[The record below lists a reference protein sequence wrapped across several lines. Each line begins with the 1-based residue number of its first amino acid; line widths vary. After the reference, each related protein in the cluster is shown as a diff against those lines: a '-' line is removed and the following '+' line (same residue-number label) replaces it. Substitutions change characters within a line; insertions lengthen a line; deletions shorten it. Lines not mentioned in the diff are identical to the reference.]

1 MWVSKLGLVVW
12 MEKELPL
19 SASLVVSVFICV
31 VCREMDHVNMFSS
44 CTFLLLH
51 SFMSILRC
59 HFQQDVQTCTY
70 CWLCVHVKMIL
81 ILEFK

>member
-31 VCREMDHVNMFSS
+31 VCREMDHVNVFIMYIL
-44 CTFLLLH
+44 TFTL
-51 SFMSILRC
+51 F
-59 HFQQDVQTCTY
+59 
-70 CWLCVHVKMIL
+70 HVY
-81 ILEFK
+81 F